1 MGSHGLN
8 SNLLLDAD
16 ALGGSG
22 GEVFGTVM

>member
-1 MGSHGLN
+1 MGSHELH

-22 GEVFGTVM
+22 GEVLGTVT